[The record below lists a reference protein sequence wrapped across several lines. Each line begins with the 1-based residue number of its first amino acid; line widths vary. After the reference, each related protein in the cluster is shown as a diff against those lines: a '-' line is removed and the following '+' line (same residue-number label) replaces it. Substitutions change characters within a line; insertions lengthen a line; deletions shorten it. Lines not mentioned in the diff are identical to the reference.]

1 MYKNAPTKNVSK
13 SYGGSKSSSFAMK
26 NSMLRK
32 GSMHKTP
39 MQMNYGPMKNTTELE
54 AKGKKVI
61 INTPVSGSQQ
71 VKNLEKY
78 KELGK
83 NDPEYRKTLN
93 LSKQREQ
100 SEKEDSGKA

>member
-1 MYKNAPTKNVSK
+1 
-13 SYGGSKSSSFAMK
+13 MK
-26 NSMLRK
+26 K
-32 GSMHKTP
+32 GSTFKMKKAPVNLRTP
-39 MQMNYGPMKNTTELE
+39 GSVAKMAGVSPMKSDAEVM
-54 AKGKKVI
+54 AKGKKI
-61 INTPVSGSQQ
+61 IVDTKVSGAQQ

-93 LSKQREQ
+93 LSKQRAK